1 MTQTNT
7 SATSATSGL
16 HSLIALFDKAHASGH
31 AYPNVWLTT
40 PAEAYDIK
48 LYRAGRSSKRPGS
61 ITIVNGQDYVGC
73 ILRNG
78 DDIQFSSR
86 IRSKTFLAD
95 VIAAVMAFAANP
107 HRIAASYGHRTGR
120 CCFCAR
126 QLTESF
132 SMAHGYGPICADRW
146 GLPHAQNGT
155 VDVNDAM
162 EEAVAELTLTA
173 PASFGNYQAAMEHAT
188 SLKYGDSDNGNQPE
202 ACAPQHY
209 DAIPRGSLWELI

>member
-1 MTQTNT
+1 MTQPNT

-95 VIAAVMAFAANP
+95 VQVRPFADPEQAVLVSGRLAAPDSPLAKLLPEVWAQVIEELVAKAA
-107 HRIAASYGHRTGR
+107 
-120 CCFCAR
+120 
-126 QLTESF
+126 QES
-132 SMAHGYGPICADRW
+132 
-146 GLPHAQNGT
+146 
-155 VDVNDAM
+155 
-162 EEAVAELTLTA
+162 
-173 PASFGNYQAAMEHAT
+173 
-188 SLKYGDSDNGNQPE
+188 K
-202 ACAPQHY
+202 
-209 DAIPRGSLWELI
+209 